1 MMNNMTTISTKEQN
15 RSLLDRCEL
24 FSAID
29 EAARSD
35 LAAYAYRRQYGAG
48 EQVFAIGSPGQSMMA
63 VRSGAVRITLPSAG
77 GREIILADL
86 GPGEVFGEI
95 SLLDG
100 RERSANA
107 VALSGSELLI
117 LERRHILPFL
127 ENNPQTCLKLLQVL
141 CGRLRHAND
150 MVGDIAF
157 CDLPKRLARQLLRL
171 GAADKAR
178 LACSQV
184 ELANMIGAS
193 RENVNRCLNDW
204 QRRGIVSLEEGRIAI
219 VEPSALEQLAAP

>member
-1 MMNNMTTISTKEQN
+1 MDNMITISLEEQN
-15 RSLLDRCEL
+15 RLLLNKCEL

-29 EAARSD
+29 ETARND
-35 LAAYAYRRQYGAG
+35 LATRAYRRRYAAG

-63 VRSGAVRITLPSAG
+63 VCSGGIRITLPSAN

-86 GPGEVFGEI
+86 AAGQIFGEI

-100 RERSANA
+100 QERSANA
-107 VALSGSELLI
+107 VSLGASELLI
-117 LERRHILPFL
+117 LERRHLVPFL
-127 ENNPQTCLKLLQVL
+127 ENNPQTCMKLLQVL

-157 CDLPKRLARQLLRL
+157 YDLPKRLARQILRL
-171 GAADKAR
+171 LTNGKTK
-178 LACSQV
+178 LSCSQI

-204 QRRGIVSLEEGRIAI
+204 QRRGIVSLEDGRITI
-219 VEPSALEQLAAP
+219 VAPDMLEELATP